1 MRVFELARE
10 LNLPSKELIKRVSLL
25 GFKIDGNFNVLDDD
39 TIGQIK
45 AKMLEPVTRV
55 EQQSASG
62 EGLGGEAPRKR
73 RIISARKS
81 GEVHKIQE
89 SLGVSGPLPE
99 DELTRAEVV
108 PGAPPPIPAP
118 EAVPAIAPE
127 DGAAAAAAADAAPSP
142 ASRGQV
148 GVMMPVR
155 QAAGLKI
162 LKKGTPPPPSAEEPA
177 GGWKEVKK
185 GDRKRGAYIEEDAP
199 GRWPA
204 GKRPERRPGGDIP
217 GGDAWNRGPRRRSP
231 EKRARLAARQAV
243 QQESESKHTFGP
255 RRRAIRIGA
264 AITVSE
270 LAGAIGV
277 KAPEIVKKLMALGIM
292 ATINAP
298 IDGTTAELVAA
309 DFNVEIAVD
318 TSDLEDTV
326 KEAAED
332 TAPLERRPP
341 IVTIMG
347 HVDHG
352 KTSLLDFI
360 RKSHI
365 TDREAGGITQHIGAY
380 YVASEAGDVVFLD
393 TPGHEA
399 FTSLRA
405 RGANVTDLV
414 VLVVAADDG
423 VMPQTV
429 EAIDHARAAK
439 VPIMVAVNKMD
450 RPGADPE
457 RIKRQLME
465 HELVA
470 EEFGGETVFVPVSAK
485 TGLGVPNLLEMI
497 HLQAEVLD
505 LKSPATGRAR
515 GFVIESKMDRQ
526 RGPVATV
533 IVQRGLLRVGD
544 HFVAGETFGRVRAL
558 FDDLGRPIEQAG
570 PSVPAEVLGFGETPA
585 AGDAFVVMAD
595 EQTARD
601 LAVLRTDRRKD
612 LAQGESRHTQLE
624 TFLQQARGGEETRV
638 LRLIVKADTQG
649 SLEALRS
656 SLGKEGNEQV
666 AVEIIRAGVG
676 GITETDVSLA
686 ATSDAVVIG
695 FSVRPEAK
703 ASELAR
709 SEGVEIKL
717 YTIIYELI
725 DDVHAGL
732 QGLLKPVVKEE
743 VIGHCEVREV
753 FNLSR
758 EGQIAGGYVTDG
770 HIERTSQVRV
780 FRDNVLVHTGAI
792 GGLRRFKDDVAQVQS
807 GYECGVRL
815 ANYNDVKPGDLI
827 EAFIRV
833 EEAATLERAGRA

>member
-1 MRVFELARE
+1 
-10 LNLPSKELIKRVSLL
+10 
-25 GFKIDGNFNVLDDD
+25 
-39 TIGQIK
+39 
-45 AKMLEPVTRV
+45 
-55 EQQSASG
+55 
-62 EGLGGEAPRKR
+62 
-73 RIISARKS
+73 
-81 GEVHKIQE
+81 
-89 SLGVSGPLPE
+89 
-99 DELTRAEVV
+99 
-108 PGAPPPIPAP
+108 
-118 EAVPAIAPE
+118 
-127 DGAAAAAAADAAPSP
+127 
-142 ASRGQV
+142 
-148 GVMMPVR
+148 
-155 QAAGLKI
+155 
-162 LKKGTPPPPSAEEPA
+162 
-177 GGWKEVKK
+177 
-185 GDRKRGAYIEEDAP
+185 
-199 GRWPA
+199 
-204 GKRPERRPGGDIP
+204 
-217 GGDAWNRGPRRRSP
+217 
-231 EKRARLAARQAV
+231 V